1 MNRCMDA
8 VTVSS
13 PASPSISRWLMIATY
28 AVGGFGLAMSF
39 NSLGSGDRSAAASWA
54 AAVAVGGS
62 GLLSFVRHSVFHRS
76 DAARM
81 HWDYG
86 RRNDFQIEVGLANLS
101 WGLVGLAAWILDWGT
116 KAEGSITLVFGLYL
130 LGRASSMPPRSAGPR
145 NRAEVGTRRPLPPW
159 SFAAGLLVC
168 GVAAVTV

>member
-8 VTVSS
+8 VTVSA
-13 PASPSISRWLMIATY
+13 PVSPSISRWLMIATY
-28 AVGGFGLAMSF
+28 AVGGFGLAMAF

-62 GLLSFVRHSVFHRS
+62 GLLSFVRHAVFHRS

-86 RRNDFQIEVGLANLS
+86 GRNDFQIEVGLANLS
-101 WGLVGLAAWILDWGT
+101 WGLVGLAAWMLDWGT

-130 LGRASSMPPRSAGPR
+130 LGAGILH
-145 NRAEVGTRRPLPPW
+145 GTELRGSEESGGGRYAPTVATVA
-159 SFAAGLLVC
+159 FAVALLVC
-168 GVAAVTV
+168 GVAAVTA